1 MIFASIL
8 TTILT
13 MARPALLRSAG
24 LGRLRRGA
32 GVLSIALLL
41 AFGPALRA
49 QQKVDALSEAEVEK
63 LRDVNREPT
72 ERVMVFVGFL
82 DSRTD
87 RIRDLAAKT
96 RRPGTE
102 EDIHDAMEQFVSIA
116 DDLEDNLDE
125 YRSRHWDVRKALP
138 KLSRS
143 LDKWA
148 TTLRSPVES
157 EHYDVERK
165 LALEA
170 IQDIRE
176 DSSKLLEEQKAWF
189 AEHPPS
195 KDAQGNY
202 VPE

>member
-1 MIFASIL
+1 M
-8 TTILT
+8 
-13 MARPALLRSAG
+13 RQSAG
-24 LGRLRRGA
+24 L
-32 GVLSIALLL
+32 LSIALLL
-41 AFGPALRA
+41 ALGPALRA

-63 LRDVNREPT
+63 LRDANREPT

-87 RIRDLAAKT
+87 RIRDINAKP
-96 RRPGTE
+96 RRPGRE
-102 EDIHDAMEQFVSIA
+102 EDIHDLMEQFVSIA

-125 YRSRHWDVRKALP
+125 YRTRHWDVRKALP
-138 KLSRS
+138 KLSRA

-148 TTLRSPVES
+148 TTLRSPTEDV
-157 EHYDVERK
+157 HYDVERK

-170 IQDIRE
+170 IEDIRE
-176 DSSKLLEEQKAWF
+176 DSSKLLDEQKAWF
-189 AEHPPS
+189 AAHPPS

>member
-1 MIFASIL
+1 M
-8 TTILT
+8 
-13 MARPALLRSAG
+13 RRSAG
-24 LGRLRRGA
+24 
-32 GVLSIALLL
+32 VFSIALLL
-41 AFGPALRA
+41 ALGPSLRA
-49 QQKVDALSEAEVEK
+49 QQKVDALSDAEVEK

-87 RIRDLAAKT
+87 RIRDLATKP
-96 RRPGTE
+96 RRPGRE

-125 YRSRHWDVRKALP
+125 YGNRHWDVRKALP
-138 KLSRS
+138 KLSRA

-148 TTLRSPVES
+148 TALRSPADD
-157 EHYDVERK
+157 EHYDVARK

-176 DSSKLLEEQKAWF
+176 DSSKLLEDQKVWF
-189 AEHPPS
+189 AAHPPT

>member
-1 MIFASIL
+1 M
-8 TTILT
+8 TR
-13 MARPALLRSAG
+13 RPSLHRIGQSV
-24 LGRLRRGA
+24 

-41 AFGPALRA
+41 ALGPAMLAPVGALRA
-49 QQKVDALSEAEVEK
+49 QQKVDALSDAEVER

-72 ERVMVFVGFL
+72 ERVMVFVAFL
-82 DSRTD
+82 DGRTD
-87 RIRDLAAKT
+87 RIRDLVAKP
-96 RRPGTE
+96 RRPGRE
-102 EDIHDAMEQFVSIA
+102 EDIHDQMEQFVSIA

-125 YRSRHWDVRKALP
+125 YGTRHWDVRKALP
-138 KLSRS
+138 KLSKA

-148 TTLRSPVES
+148 TALRSPAED
-157 EHYDVERK
+157 ERYDVERK

-176 DSSKLLEEQKAWF
+176 DSNKLLEDQKAWF
-189 AEHPPS
+189 AAHPPT